1 MWGETNN
8 GDVLNAQVWPRAAA
22 MAESLWS
29 GGDGNIT
36 EAYVEEMNE
45 SSFNKCVCNLSSGR
59 IGWLRLRRIC
69 HAYFCSTLCT
79 FVLLVLALTLK
90 PPASSIL
97 LHPPPST
104 APPGTPP
111 RASVQLPP
119 PPPPPVSHEAAGGL
133 RHTAAAGVLLTLL
146 EGRNGTH
153 YITKLLAH
161 KRRRQ
166 HCYS

>member
-69 HAYFCSTLCT
+69 HAYFCSTRT
-79 FVLLVLALTLK
+79 RADAQASRLL
-90 PPASSIL
+90 PPPPSSSIR
-97 LHPPPST
+97 LHPPPLRV
-104 APPGTPP
+104 PL